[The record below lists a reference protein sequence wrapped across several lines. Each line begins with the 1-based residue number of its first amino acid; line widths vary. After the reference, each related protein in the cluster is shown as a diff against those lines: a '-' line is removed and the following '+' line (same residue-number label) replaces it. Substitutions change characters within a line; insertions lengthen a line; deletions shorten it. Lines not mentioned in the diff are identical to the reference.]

1 MSDSAAKRTAK
12 GGGQLLVD
20 LGPVIVFVVTYN
32 VLNRTR
38 PDDAIFISTGVF
50 IAATL
55 VAIAYSWF
63 RTKKIPPVLI
73 VTGVL
78 VTAFGGLTLLLRD
91 ETFMKLKPTVVYLFY
106 AAAIFGSMLV
116 GHNVWKLLFRHAFT
130 VPDKVWNTLAIRWG
144 LFFLFM
150 AGLNE
155 FIRHTQ
161 TTEFWVNSRFFLVFP
176 LILGF
181 ALLNAPLMMKHM
193 KDPDEEAEAP
203 AEQPRG

>member
-1 MSDSAAKRTAK
+1 MSDAAKRTAR

-38 PDDAIFISTGVF
+38 PDDAIFIATGVF

-55 VAIAYSWF
+55 AAIAYSWF
-63 RTKKIPPVLI
+63 RTKHIPPVLL

-78 VTAFGGLTLLLRD
+78 VTAFGGLSIALHD
-91 ETFMKLKPTVVYLFY
+91 ETFMKIKPTVVYLFY
-106 AAAIFGSMLV
+106 AAAILGSMLI
-116 GHNVWKLLFRHAFT
+116 GQNVWKLLFRHAFT
-130 VPDKVWNTLAIRWG
+130 VPDKVWNILAVRWG
-144 LFFLFM
+144 LFFVFM

-155 FIRHTQ
+155 YIRHTQ
-161 TTEFWVNSRFFLVFP
+161 STDFWVNSRFFLVFP

-193 KDPDEEAEAP
+193 KDPDEEPAP
-203 AEQPRG
+203 PAQS

>member
-1 MSDSAAKRTAK
+1 MSDAGKRTAK

-20 LGPVIVFVVTYN
+20 LGPVILFVLTYN

-38 PDDAIFISTGVF
+38 PDDAIFIATGVF

-55 VAIAYSWF
+55 AAIAFAWF
-63 RTKKIPPVLI
+63 RTRKVPPVLI

-78 VTAFGGLTLLLRD
+78 VTAFGGLSIALRD
-91 ETFMKLKPTVVYLFY
+91 ENFMKLKPTVVYLFY
-106 AAAIFGSMLV
+106 AAAIFGSMLI
-116 GHNVWKLLFRHAFT
+116 GQNIWKLLFRHAFS
-130 VPDKVWNTLAIRWG
+130 VPDKVWNILAIRWG
-144 LFFLFM
+144 LFFVFM

-161 TTEFWVNSRFFLVFP
+161 STDFWVNSRFFLVFP

-193 KDPDEEAEAP
+193 KDPAGD
-203 AEQPRG
+203 EQPPAQS

>member
-1 MSDSAAKRTAK
+1 MNDAAKRTAK

-20 LGPVIVFVVTYN
+20 LGPVIAFVLVYN

-38 PDDAIFISTGVF
+38 PDEAIFIATGVF

-55 VAIAYSWF
+55 AAIAYSWV
-63 RTKKIPPVLI
+63 RTRKIPPVLI

-91 ETFMKLKPTVVYLFY
+91 ETFMKVKPTVVYLFY
-106 AAAIFGSMLV
+106 AAAIFGSMLI
-116 GHNVWKLLFRHAFT
+116 GQNVWKLLFRHAFS
-130 VPDKVWNTLAIRWG
+130 VPDRVWNVLAVRWG
-144 LFFLFM
+144 LFFMFM

-155 FIRHTQ
+155 VIRHTQ
-161 TTEFWVNSRFFLVFP
+161 STEFWVNSRFFLVFP

-193 KDPDEEAEAP
+193 KEPGSEP
-203 AEQPRG
+203 G

>member
-32 VLNRTR
+32 ILNRTR

-55 VAIAYSWF
+55 AAIAYSWF

-78 VTAFGGLTLLLRD
+78 VTAFGGLTILLHD
-91 ETFMKLKPTVVYLFY
+91 ENFMKLKPTVVYLFY
-106 AAAIFGSMLV
+106 AAAIFGSMLI
-116 GHNVWKLLFRHAFT
+116 GQNVWKLLFRHAFT
-130 VPDKVWNTLAIRWG
+130 VPDNVWNTLAIRWG
-144 LFFLFM
+144 LFFVFM

-193 KDPDEEAEAP
+193 KDPDEAEP
-203 AEQPRG
+203 EQPPAS